1 MLRLLLNQER
11 KSQHTINKIEYLFS
25 LRHFFPLDSTK
36 IFQWLHRSLNKCINI
51 PKEVL
56 SNGKKSE

>member
-25 LRHFFPLDSTK
+25 LRHFFPLDNTSLG
-36 IFQWLHRSLNKCINI
+36 ILIHRSGTCVTIEKF
-51 PKEVL
+51 
-56 SNGKKSE
+56 